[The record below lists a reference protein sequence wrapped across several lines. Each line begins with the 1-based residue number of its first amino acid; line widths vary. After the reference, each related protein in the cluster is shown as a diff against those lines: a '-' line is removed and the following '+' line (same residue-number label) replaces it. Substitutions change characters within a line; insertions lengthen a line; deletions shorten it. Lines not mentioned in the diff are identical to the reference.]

1 MKTGQGKGKGKG
13 KRRGI
18 MVAGVASLNPGSDN
32 VRQMRT
38 FRNRR
43 SVGIL
48 ANPAAGRDIR
58 RLVAQASVFPI
69 AEKSNMIGRIL
80 SGLGVAGVDRA
91 YMMTDSG
98 GIAGRLR
105 RVLATSAQ
113 SRPKWP
119 EVVFLEIPPED
130 GPQATLMAAREMV
143 DAGVRALLVLGGD
156 GTHRLVAR
164 VSGEVPITAL
174 STGTNNVFPSLRE
187 ATTAGLATGLAV
199 AGHFAPDEA
208 TIRNKIL
215 RVGVNEREDV
225 ALVDACVSTALWTGS
240 KALWRPEELDQIF
253 VTFAEAD
260 SIGLSTIA
268 ALLHPVS
275 RLDAHG
281 LRVDLSPVE
290 QAVTVVTA
298 PIAPGLIL
306 PVGIAAVRRLVA
318 DEVQEVRARQGVIA
332 LDGEREMEF
341 SGDDRVTVRLD
352 QKGPRTIRVKRVME
366 LAARQGLLRE
376 GPVRVSEAIE
386 RSEHATQ
393 P

>member
-1 MKTGQGKGKGKG
+1 MICGKAGTGKEWDLRGLQGTS
-13 KRRGI
+13 
-18 MVAGVASLNPGSDN
+18 VASLNPGSDN
-32 VRQMRT
+32 ACHMTTSQSG
-38 FRNRR
+38 R

-69 AEKSNMIGRIL
+69 AEKSNMVARIL
-80 SGLGVAGVDRA
+80 CGLGVAGVERA

-98 GIAGRLR
+98 GIAARLR
-105 RVLATSAQ
+105 RALASPAQ
-113 SRPKWP
+113 SSRSWP
-119 EVVFLEIPPED
+119 EVIFLDMPRED
-130 GPQATLMAAREMV
+130 GPEATLLAAREMV
-143 DAGVRALLVLGGD
+143 EAGVSALLVLGGD

-199 AGHFAPDEA
+199 AGRFSADET

-215 RVGVNEREDV
+215 RVKVNGREDV
-225 ALVDACVSTALWTGS
+225 ALVDACISTALWTGS

-275 RLDAHG
+275 RRDAHG
-281 LRVDLSPVE
+281 LRVDLSSTDGASTIVR
-290 QAVTVVTA
+290 A
-298 PIAPGLIL
+298 PIAPGLIV
-306 PVGIAAVRRLVA
+306 PVGVSAVQQIHA
-318 DEVQEVRARQGVIA
+318 DEVQQVRARRGVIA

-341 SGDDRVTVRLD
+341 SGEDQVTVRLD
-352 QKGPRTIRVKRVME
+352 PGGPRTIRVKRVME

-376 GPVRVSEAIE
+376 GPVRVSAGIE

>member
-18 MVAGVASLNPGSDN
+18 KVAGVASLNPRSDN

-199 AGHFAPDEA
+199 AGHFAPDES

-290 QAVTVVTA
+290 QAATVVTA

-318 DEVQEVRARQGVIA
+318 DEVQQVRARQGVIA
-332 LDGEREMEF
+332 LDGERRWSF
-341 SGDDRVTVRLD
+341 RATIASPLGSTR
-352 QKGPRTIRVKRVME
+352 KGP
-366 LAARQGLLRE
+366 
-376 GPVRVSEAIE
+376 GPFG
-386 RSEHATQ
+386 
-393 P
+393 

>member
-1 MKTGQGKGKGKG
+1 
-13 KRRGI
+13 
-18 MVAGVASLNPGSDN
+18 
-32 VRQMRT
+32 
-38 FRNRR
+38 
-43 SVGIL
+43 VGIL

-69 AEKSNMIGRIL
+69 AEKSNMVVRIL
-80 SGLGVAGVDRA
+80 SGLGVAGVERA

-98 GIAGRLR
+98 GIAARLR
-105 RVLATSAQ
+105 RVLTNSAQ
-113 SRPKWP
+113 SGRTRP
-119 EVVFLEIPPED
+119 EVIFLDMPPED
-130 GPQATLMAAREMV
+130 GPEATLTAAREMIE
-143 DAGVRALLVLGGD
+143 AGVSALLVLGGD

-164 VSGEVPITAL
+164 VAGEVPITAL

-187 ATTAGLATGLAV
+187 ATTAGLATGLAI
-199 AGHFAPDEA
+199 AGYFDAEET

-215 RVGVNEREDV
+215 LVKVNGREDV

-240 KALWRPEELDQIF
+240 KALWRPDELDQLF

-275 RLDAHG
+275 RLDPYG
-281 LRVDLSPVE
+281 LRVDLAPVG
-290 QAVTVVTA
+290 QAATVVTA

-306 PVGIAAVRRLVA
+306 PVGVSAVQQIRA
-318 DEVQEVRARQGVIA
+318 EEVQPVRARQGVIA

-352 QKGPRTIRVKRVME
+352 QRGPRTLRVKRVME
-366 LAARQGLLRE
+366 LAAREGLLRE
-376 GPVRVSEAIE
+376 GPIRVLAGIE

>member
-1 MKTGQGKGKGKG
+1 MT
-13 KRRGI
+13 
-18 MVAGVASLNPGSDN
+18 SS
-32 VRQMRT
+32 RT
-38 FRNRR
+38 RR

-69 AEKSNMIGRIL
+69 AEKSNMVVRIL
-80 SGLGVAGVDRA
+80 SGLGVAGVERV

-98 GIAGRLR
+98 GIAARLR
-105 RVLATSAQ
+105 RVLVNSAR
-113 SRPKWP
+113 SNRTWP
-119 EVVFLEIPPED
+119 QVIFLDRSPED
-130 GPQATLMAAREMV
+130 GPEATLMAARQMV
-143 DAGVRALLVLGGD
+143 EAGVSALLVLGGD

-164 VSGEVPITAL
+164 VAGEVPITAV

-187 ATTAGLATGLAV
+187 ATTVGLATGLAV
-199 AGHFAPDEA
+199 AGNFDGDDT

-215 RVGVNEREDV
+215 RVEVNGREDL
-225 ALVDACVSTALWTGS
+225 ALVDVCVSTALWTGS
-240 KALWRPEELDQIF
+240 KALWRPEELDQLF

-268 ALLHPVS
+268 ALLQPVS
-275 RLDAHG
+275 RVDAYG

-290 QAVTVVTA
+290 QAATVVTA

-306 PVGIAAVRRLVA
+306 PVGISAVWRINA
-318 DEVQEVRARQGVIA
+318 DEVQQVRARQGVIA

-341 SGDDRVTVRLD
+341 SVGDHVSVRLD
-352 QKGPRTIRVKRVME
+352 QRGPRTIRIKRVME
-366 LAARQGLLRE
+366 LAAREGLLRE
-376 GPVRVSEAIE
+376 DSIRVLAGIE

>member
-1 MKTGQGKGKGKG
+1 MTSSHNGC
-13 KRRGI
+13 
-18 MVAGVASLNPGSDN
+18 
-32 VRQMRT
+32 
-38 FRNRR
+38 

-69 AEKSNMIGRIL
+69 AEKSNMVARLL
-80 SGLGVAGVDRA
+80 SGLGVVGVERA

-98 GIAGRLR
+98 GIAARLR
-105 RVLATSAQ
+105 RVLANSNQ
-113 SRPKWP
+113 SDRCWP
-119 EVVFLEIPPED
+119 EVVFLDMPPRD
-130 GPQATLMAAREMV
+130 GPEATLTAASEMV
-143 DAGVRALLVLGGD
+143 DAGVSALLVLGGD

-199 AGHFAPDEA
+199 AGYLEGEET

-215 RVGVNEREDV
+215 RVRVNDREDV

-275 RLDAHG
+275 RRDAYG
-281 LRVDLSPVE
+281 LRVDLSSADGAATIVR
-290 QAVTVVTA
+290 A

-306 PVGIAAVRRLVA
+306 PVGVSAAHRIQA
-318 DEVQEVRARQGVIA
+318 DEVQPIRARRGVIA

-341 SGDDRVTVRLD
+341 SGEDRVTVRLD
-352 QKGPRTIRVKRVME
+352 RGGPRTIRVKRVME
-366 LAARQGLLRE
+366 LAAQQGLLRQV
-376 GPVRVSEAIE
+376 PIQVSAGIE

>member
-1 MKTGQGKGKGKG
+1 MM
-13 KRRGI
+13 I
-18 MVAGVASLNPGSDN
+18 SP
-32 VRQMRT
+32 
-38 FRNRR
+38 NRR

-69 AEKSNMIGRIL
+69 AEKSNMVGRIL
-80 SGLGVAGVDRA
+80 SGLGVAGVERA

-119 EVVFLEIPPED
+119 EVLFLEMPPED
-130 GPQATLMAAREMV
+130 GPEATLMAAREMV
-143 DAGVRALLVLGGD
+143 DVGVRALLVLGGD

-199 AGHFAPDEA
+199 LGHFDPDEA

-215 RVGVNEREDV
+215 RVKVNGREDV

-281 LRVDLSPVE
+281 LRVDLSPAE
-290 QAVTVVTA
+290 RASTIVTA

-306 PVGIAAVRRLVA
+306 PVGISAVYQIRD
-318 DEVQEVRARQGVIA
+318 DEVQRVRAPRGMIA

-341 SGDDRVTVRLD
+341 SPDDHVTVRLD
-352 QKGPRTIRVKRVME
+352 RSGPRTIRVKRVME
-366 LAARQGLLRE
+366 LAARQGLLLRE
-376 GPVRVSEAIE
+376 GPVRVSTGIE

>member
-1 MKTGQGKGKGKG
+1 MGLQ
-13 KRRGI
+13 RCS
-18 MVAGVASLNPGSDN
+18 VASSDPGSDN
-32 VRQMRT
+32 ARHMT
-38 FRNRR
+38 SPRNQR

-69 AEKSNMIGRIL
+69 AEKSNMIARIL
-80 SGLGVAGVDRA
+80 SGLGVAGVELV
-91 YMMTDSG
+91 YMMTDCG

-105 RVLATSAQ
+105 RVLATSTQ
-113 SRPKWP
+113 SRADWP
-119 EVVFLEIPPED
+119 EVLFLDMPPED
-130 GPQATLMAAREMV
+130 GPEATLIAAREMV

-187 ATTAGLATGLAV
+187 ATIAGLATGLAI
-199 AGHFAPDEA
+199 AGHFDPEEA

-215 RVGVNEREDV
+215 RVKVNGREDV

-268 ALLHPVS
+268 ALLQPVS

-281 LRVDLSPVE
+281 LRVDLSSAE
-290 QAVTVVTA
+290 GAATLVTA
-298 PIAPGLIL
+298 PIAPGLIV
-306 PVGIAAVRRLVA
+306 PVGITAVHQIHA
-318 DEVQEVRARQGVIA
+318 DEVQHIRAPRGVIA

-341 SGDDRVTVRLD
+341 SPDDRVTVRLD
-352 QKGPRTIRVKRVME
+352 RRGPLTIRVKRVME
-366 LAARQGLLRE
+366 LAARQGLLRQ
-376 GPVRVSEAIE
+376 GPIRVSEGIE
-386 RSEHATQ
+386 RSKHATQ
-393 P
+393 S